1 MFSIDEVYSAH
12 TAESTVV
19 SIYKSKQTRI
29 MCVRALRLKQHH
41 GNLNQDKADKKVKT
55 FNAIF
60 RFML

>member
-41 GNLNQDKADKKVKT
+41 GNLNQDKAD
-55 FNAIF
+55 
-60 RFML
+60 